1 MTTTKLV
8 ISDELLRMPDD
19 GYRYELFEGHLVK
32 MTPAGCTHGL
42 YDMRVGSRLAVHV
55 DQHDLG
61 QVTTAETGF
70 HLATDPDTV
79 RAPDA
84 AFVSQARID
93 AAGEVQGYWTGASD
107 LAVEVALPNDTYT
120 AVASKAMDWLDA
132 GSRAVIVVDP
142 RRQSVTVY
150 RSRSDIVILTGDE
163 VLEIQDVAPGW
174 TLPLRELFG

>member
-8 ISDELLRMPDD
+8 TADELLRMPDD

-32 MTPAGCTHGL
+32 MTPAGYTHGL

-55 DQHDLG
+55 DQHSLG

-70 HLATDPDTV
+70 RLATDPDTV
-79 RAPDA
+79 RAPGA
-84 AFVSQARID
+84 AFVSQARIN
-93 AAGEVQGYWTGASD
+93 AAGEVQGYWTGAPD
-107 LAVEVALPNDTYT
+107 LAVEVASPNDPYT
-120 AVASKAMDWLDA
+120 AVASKAMDRLDA

-163 VLEIQDVAPGW
+163 VLEIQDVVPGW
-174 TLPLRELFG
+174 TLPLHELFG